1 VALIVPNMDALDKAG
16 IGADGLDAMM
26 RQNRAFLNSK
36 LPSYSAVNDYEL
48 RFEPFSKTPKGSIR
62 RFMYK

>member
-1 VALIVPNMDALDKAG
+1 MKQNIVY
-16 IGADGLDAMM
+16 
-26 RQNRAFLNSK
+26 LNSK
-36 LPSYSAVNDYEL
+36 LPAYSAVNDFEL